1 MRKMDQRALGRQEI
15 DVPTIKGIYDGTTI
29 HPVEPLALPADT
41 VVEILVPD
49 AVEDTEQRFW
59 QRLIELGLI
68 TDVRYGVVVEEAFEP
83 ITYSGI
89 PVSQTIID
97 ERR

>member
-1 MRKMDQRALGRQEI
+1 M
-15 DVPTIKGIYDGTTI
+15 PTIKGIYDGSTI
-29 HPVEPLALPADT
+29 HPIEPLALPADT

-49 AVEDTEQRFW
+49 PVEDAEQRFW
-59 QRLIELGLI
+59 QRLSELGLI
-68 TDVRYGVVVEEAFEP
+68 TDVRYGVVAEEPFEP
-83 ITYSGI
+83 IPHKGV